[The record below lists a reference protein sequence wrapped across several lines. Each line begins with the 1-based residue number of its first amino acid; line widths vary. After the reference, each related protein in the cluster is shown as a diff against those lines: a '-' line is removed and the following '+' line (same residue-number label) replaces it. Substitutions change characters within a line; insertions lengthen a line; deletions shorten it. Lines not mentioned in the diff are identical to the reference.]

1 MVNHAIKE
9 KKLAHIRYD
18 MCLDGN
24 SDLKSK
30 YGCHYPK
37 FMPTGTEEGLTKIRE
52 DK

>member
-24 SDLKSK
+24 SD
-30 YGCHYPK
+30 PN
-37 FMPTGTEEGLTKIRE
+37 ETKLRLPLY
-52 DK
+52 